1 VGAKGLAGNPLT
13 ELLERIAADT
23 PAPGGGP
30 AAAWSCALAAALVE
44 MVSAVE
50 LRRQATAAATERAQR
65 AKALRGRALEL
76 AELDVVAYTRVLEV
90 ERRRDE
96 PGHGG
101 RMRAALSDA
110 AEPPVELAR
119 VAAEV
124 TELAADAATGA
135 RGGVRGEAV
144 AAAVL
149 AAAAVRATTTLAEI
163 NLGGA
168 PGDRRLAELA
178 RLDGITAAALRRADP

>member
-30 AAAWSCALAAALVE
+30 AAAWGCALGAALVG

-76 AELDVVAYTRVLEV
+76 AELDVVAYTRVL
-90 ERRRDE
+90 
-96 PGHGG
+96 
-101 RMRAALSDA
+101 
-110 AEPPVELAR
+110 
-119 VAAEV
+119 
-124 TELAADAATGA
+124 
-135 RGGVRGEAV
+135 
-144 AAAVL
+144 
-149 AAAAVRATTTLAEI
+149 
-163 NLGGA
+163 
-168 PGDRRLAELA
+168 
-178 RLDGITAAALRRADP
+178 